1 MFYYEN
7 ATEKYDSIKLEIYE
21 AYDNGEIS
29 YDEKEYLL
37 EENADDYLSNYS
49 DDYYSEGFG
58 DTLHKITSKFNTTPD
73 KDHKYHYNDEDA
85 VKAQMMKDYNGAGDD
100 SVINNKFNKFVSDIY
115 HGMTLGQS
123 IKEITDEL
131 SQSKVSYPAAW
142 KNHVNTVYAKIKNN
156 GGPLTKKDVSD
167 LRSKLISDK
176 VANAELDAHYKS
188 KEAWSA
194 LREERRRDNKIKLK
208 KQQKAANAKNKS
220 EEPDDPT
227 HAKFLGKVEE
237 LNKRR
242 EANKLAAEEKA
253 AREEKAAEARRKSL
267 ERRFRIRR

>member
-58 DTLHKITSKFNTTPD
+58 DTFHKITSKFNTTPD

-100 SVINNKFNKFVSDIY
+100 SVIGNKFKKFVTDIY
-115 HGMTLGQS
+115 TGMSLGQTVEQ
-123 IKEITDEL
+123 IKGDL
-131 SQSKVSYPAAW
+131 NRSSVSYPAAW
-142 KNHVNTVYAKIKNN
+142 ENHVNTVYAALKKS
-156 GGPLTKKDVSD
+156 GGSPTKKEISD
-167 LRSKLISDK
+167 LRKQLISDK
-176 VANAELDAHYKS
+176 VANAELDAHYNDKRTGVTLS
-188 KEAWSA
+188 GQIK
-194 LREERRRDNKIKLK
+194 RDNDIKLK

-227 HAKFLGKVEE
+227 HARHLGKVEE
-237 LNKRR
+237 LNKKR
-242 EANKLAAEEKA
+242 EADKLAADEKA